1 MKSFAQYFSVFRR
14 AGWQFK
20 MERPDSVR
28 GLVEK
33 TLSKG
38 IEYLASAT
46 FADQE
51 FSEFEPSLPDIIQ
64 WARSFDVQQKPWLIL
79 GKGPSY
85 QYVREIDFND
95 FYTCSLNHVVREY
108 AVELAHI
115 IDIDVVYDCAEAI
128 ETNAK
133 HLVLPFFPHV
143 NHSPTSKC
151 VLDFVNEIP
160 VLDKLKN
167 EGRLIWYNLS
177 SSNKQVGSS
186 PRIVAKFFSA
196 EAALNILAECGAK
209 TIRSLG
215 VDGGRT
221 YASQFE
227 DLEAKTLLA
236 NTHTS
241 FDGQFKE
248 IARTIRTKKV
258 FYAPLH
264 VEAPIR
270 IVVGTD
276 ASQMLAAKVLE
287 YSIKKHASMSV
298 DVVPLCD
305 VRVPLPKN
313 PKNHPRTGFSF
324 VRFLIPSLCG
334 YTGRAIYLDADML
347 VFADIAKLWALPLG
361 EADILCAEQPSEKG
375 RIRQYSVMLMNC
387 SNLRWNIQEIV
398 NGFDDGKYNY
408 SQLMDEFRIV
418 PADKILPILPY
429 EWNSLEFYEQ
439 GKTCLIHYTD
449 MPTQPWVSYKNRHR
463 AFWYDTLKEAIDE
476 GYIDREELYAE
487 IERGHVL
494 PGLPQ
499 YLGLPPHKEYERLA
513 KAFVPPYRRFAR
525 N

>member
-1 MKSFAQYFSVFRR
+1 VL
-14 AGWQFK
+14 
-20 MERPDSVR
+20 ER
-28 GLVEK
+28 
-33 TLSKG
+33 
-38 IEYLASAT
+38 
-46 FADQE
+46 
-51 FSEFEPSLPDIIQ
+51 
-64 WARSFDVQQKPWLIL
+64 
-79 GKGPSY
+79 
-85 QYVREIDFND
+85 
-95 FYTCSLNHVVREY
+95 LN
-108 AVELAHI
+108 
-115 IDIDVVYDCAEAI
+115 
-128 ETNAK
+128 
-133 HLVLPFFPHV
+133 
-143 NHSPTSKC
+143 
-151 VLDFVNEIP
+151 
-160 VLDKLKN
+160 N

-215 VDGGRT
+215 VDGGST

-227 DLEAKTLLA
+227 DLKAKTLLA

-248 IARTIRTKKV
+248 IARTIRTKKI

-270 IVVGTD
+270 IFVGTD

-305 VRVPLPKN
+305 VPVPLPKN

-324 VRFLIPSLCG
+324 ARFLIPSLCN
-334 YTGRAIYLDADML
+334 YKGRAIYLDADML
-347 VFADIAKLWALPLG
+347 VFSDISRLWKFPMSGADVI
-361 EADILCAEQPSEKG
+361 CAEQPTAKG
-375 RIRQYSVMLMNC
+375 RIRQYSVMVMNC
-387 SNLRWNIQEIV
+387 SNLRWDIQEIV

-408 SQLMDEFRIV
+408 SQLMYEFCIV
-418 PADKILPILPY
+418 PANKILPTLPY

-449 MPTQPWVSYKNRHR
+449 MPTQPWVSYKNAHR
-463 AFWYDTLKEAIDE
+463 ASWYHTLKEAIRE
-476 GYIDREELYAE
+476 GYIDREQLYAE
-487 IERGHVL
+487 IEGGHVL

-499 YLGLPPHKEYERLA
+499 HIGLPPHKEYGRLA
-513 KAFVPPYRRFAR
+513 KAFVPPYRRFAGS
-525 N
+525 